1 MDKMKNIDDLFRS
14 AREQESVYS
23 FDAVKSSFIAAS
35 SNQTGHVP
43 KNNVSLKK
51 WIMTFTAITTLFVA
65 CIWIFSGKNEKQE
78 NKRQHEAISQQ
89 KEQQPHSPNVQ
100 PAERPEATGH
110 GMKFN
115 KKDQVPADFTALSEP
130 IPDQHAT
137 YASDALENIQN
148 NTFVDPDPRL
158 VAEDPWPKLTEKE
171 IEFAEKTKKQLLK
184 AMNKRDKKEWAFVP
198 AGAFKMGDSMVSV
211 QSFSMLKYEVTNAQY
226 LAFIY
231 DLILQNNKEAFYK
244 AKPDQNLWNTYF
256 KGSMEPYVSYYF
268 SHPAYADYPVVN
280 VSPEGAALFCQWI
293 NEEYQK
299 MYPKTANLMT
309 PVRLPL
315 YAEWMMA
322 ASCGGQ
328 YTKYPWPGE
337 TLKNEDGLVQANFV
351 RTDLP
356 TVSAAESSN
365 YFITAPVKSYW
376 PNEFGIYNLAGNVAE
391 MVHEKPIAIGSVG
404 LDVMRTVGGSFEKAA
419 AFLELHAADPY
430 AGKIKAC
437 PAIGFRIV
445 MTNL

>member
-51 WIMTFTAITTLFVA
+51 WIMTFTAITTLIVA

-78 NKRQHEAISQQ
+78 NKLQHVAISQQ
-89 KEQQPHSPNVQ
+89 KELQPHSPTAQ

-148 NTFVDPDPRL
+148 NTFVNPDPRL

-184 AMNKRDKKEWAFVP
+184 ALNKRDKKDWAYVP
-198 AGAFKMGDSMVSV
+198 AGSFPFKESTVSC
-211 QSFSMLKYEVTNAQY
+211 QSLFMLKYEVTNEQY

-231 DLILQNNKEAFYK
+231 DLIIQERK
-244 AKPDQNLWNTYF
+244 ADFQVAKR
-256 KGSMEPYVSYYF
+256 S
-268 SHPAYADYPVVN
+268 
-280 VSPEGAALFCQWI
+280 AAL
-293 NEEYQK
+293 
-299 MYPKTANLMT
+299 
-309 PVRLPL
+309 
-315 YAEWMMA
+315 
-322 ASCGGQ
+322 
-328 YTKYPWPGE
+328 
-337 TLKNEDGLVQANFV
+337 
-351 RTDLP
+351 
-356 TVSAAESSN
+356 
-365 YFITAPVKSYW
+365 
-376 PNEFGIYNLAGNVAE
+376 
-391 MVHEKPIAIGSVG
+391 
-404 LDVMRTVGGSFEKAA
+404 
-419 AFLELHAADPY
+419 
-430 AGKIKAC
+430 
-437 PAIGFRIV
+437 
-445 MTNL
+445 